1 MLNAKI
7 RNFLTLPRVVALVAL
22 LLLVVLSVKHPL
34 SAQTVTQG
42 YGYDK
47 PLQRGEIVQLK
58 KGDTTKVEPVT
69 QTTADQMYGVTVG
82 ANDAPVTLSLDG
94 TKVFVAT
101 NGHFDILVSN
111 QNGNISN
118 GDYITISAIDGVGMK
133 SDVLQPVIVGR
144 ALASFDGKTG
154 MISSAQIKD
163 SSGATRNVAIA
174 RIQVDINV
182 ARNPLLKA
190 TEPNLPSVLRKASEA
205 IAGKPVNP
213 TKVYISVVVFVI
225 TTITSGVLLYGG
237 VRSAIISIGR
247 NPLSKKS
254 IIKGMLQVVMVGITI
269 FLCGVFGVYLLLKL

>member
-1 MLNAKI
+1 MVNTKI
-7 RNFLTLPRVVALVAL
+7 RRFLTVPRILALTAL
-22 LLLVVLSVKHPL
+22 LLLVGLSVKHPL

-42 YGYDK
+42 YGYDQL
-47 PLQRGEIVQLK
+47 LQRGEIVQLK
-58 KGDTTKVEPVT
+58 KSDPSKVEPVS
-69 QTTADQMYGVTVG
+69 QSSVDQMYGVVVG

-94 TKVFVAT
+94 TKVYVAT
-101 NGHFDILVSN
+101 NGHFDVLVSS
-111 QNGNISN
+111 QNGPVGT
-118 GDYITISAIDGVGMK
+118 GDYITVSAISGVGMK
-133 SDVLQPVIVGR
+133 SDTTEPVIVGR
-144 ALASFDGKTG
+144 ALASFDGKSG
-154 MISSAQIKD
+154 VISNTQIKD
-163 SSGATRNVAIA
+163 SSGASRDVAIG

-190 TEPNLPSVLRKASEA
+190 SEPNLPSVLKKASEA

-213 TKVYISVVVFVI
+213 AKVYISVVIFVI

-254 IIKGMLQVVMVGITI
+254 IIKGMIQVVIVGITI

>member
-1 MLNAKI
+1 MHKTNI
-7 RNFLTLPRVVALVAL
+7 RKYLTLPRIAALAGL
-22 LLLVVLSVKHPL
+22 LLLVILSIKHPL

-42 YGYDK
+42 YGYDQ

-58 KGDTTKVEPVT
+58 KSDPTKVEPVT
-69 QTTADQMYGVTVG
+69 QSTMEQMYGVTVG

-101 NGHFDILVSN
+101 NGHFDVLVSN
-111 QNGNISN
+111 QNGPISN
-118 GDYITISAIDGVGMK
+118 GDYITVSAIDGVGMK
-133 SDVLQPVIVGR
+133 SDTTEPIIVGR
-144 ALASFDGKTG
+144 ALAAFDGKTNAV
-154 MISSAQIKD
+154 SSAQIKD
-163 SSGATRNVAIA
+163 STGATRSVSMA

-190 TEPNLPSVLRKASEA
+190 TEPNLPSVLKKASES

-213 TKVYISVVVFVI
+213 AKVYISVVIFVV

-254 IIKGMLQVVMVGITI
+254 IIKGMIQVILVGITI